1 MLYRTRYQLNKVM
14 LEYKKK
20 NRASVVDAGK
30 KKINIYGKNRASV
43 VDAEKHQKSMVMRE
57 LGISG

>member
-20 NRASVVDAGK
+20 KNKKKGASVVDAGK
-30 KKINIYGKNRASV
+30 KKNQHLR
-43 VDAEKHQKSMVMRE
+43 
-57 LGISG
+57 